1 MCAGRRRDNGA
12 PRTRETA
19 AYTYDL
25 CAMIIGA
32 AANVTGRH
40 EALAPLL
47 EQSNAAFE
55 RALDKYH
62 ILENFFQAEKPQ
74 DMLPPVEIDSTP
86 THFVRPPKGSDALWT
101 PVRLVGTV
109 DKYSGTAVVR
119 HANGSLSTVSL
130 PELALRK
137 SDGNRAS
144 CNTQGCNEY
153 AIHMNET
160 TCECT
165 ACCTLVNPATQDFLF
180 DPPTHDR
187 VTKCHWAGIL
197 ENNPK
202 LVDDCAGNAAM
213 ERQLI
218 DYCKD
223 PKTFASPR
231 STSRAEVAP
240 EVLGPHQERHRQA

>member
-1 MCAGRRRDNGA
+1 MANGA

-62 ILENFFQAEKPQ
+62 ILENYFQAEKPQ
-74 DMLPPVEIDSTP
+74 DMPPPVEIDSTP
-86 THFVRPPKGSDALWT
+86 THFVRPPKGSDAPWT

-130 PELALRK
+130 PELVLRK
-137 SDGNRAS
+137 SDGNRAT

-187 VTKCHWAGIL
+187 VTTCHWAGIL

-202 LVDDCAGNAAM
+202 LVDDCAGNSA
-213 ERQLI
+213 R
-218 DYCKD
+218 
-223 PKTFASPR
+223 
-231 STSRAEVAP
+231 
-240 EVLGPHQERHRQA
+240 